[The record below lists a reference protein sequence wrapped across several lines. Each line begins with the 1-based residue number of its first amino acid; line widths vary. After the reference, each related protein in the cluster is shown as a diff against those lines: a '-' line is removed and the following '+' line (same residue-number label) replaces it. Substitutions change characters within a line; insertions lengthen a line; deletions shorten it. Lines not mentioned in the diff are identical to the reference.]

1 MKKFTKVI
9 RSSQKL
15 QLKVSLGN
23 KTKQKSC
30 HSAGAPDVHDLGEG
44 EADPDLGGVG
54 ARGGRRHDEPL
65 VRGVRGHA
73 AAVSLVTLVR
83 AVVDVVAPSR
93 HRDAD
98 PAPTR
103 ELQRALQ
110 FDINTLVTPY

>member
-1 MKKFTKVI
+1 MEK
-9 RSSQKL
+9 Q
-15 QLKVSLGN
+15 N
-23 KTKQKSC
+23 KRAAT
-30 HSAGAPDVHDLGEG
+30 AGAPDVHDLGEG

-73 AAVSLVTLVR
+73 AAVSLVALVR

-103 ELQRALQ
+103 ELQRTLQ

>member
-1 MKKFTKVI
+1 ME
-9 RSSQKL
+9 
-15 QLKVSLGN
+15 
-23 KTKQKSC
+23 KQEKRAAT
-30 HSAGAPDVHDLGEG
+30 AGAPDVHDLGEC
-44 EADPDLGGVG
+44 EADPDLGVVA

-73 AAVSLVTLVR
+73 AAVSLVALVR